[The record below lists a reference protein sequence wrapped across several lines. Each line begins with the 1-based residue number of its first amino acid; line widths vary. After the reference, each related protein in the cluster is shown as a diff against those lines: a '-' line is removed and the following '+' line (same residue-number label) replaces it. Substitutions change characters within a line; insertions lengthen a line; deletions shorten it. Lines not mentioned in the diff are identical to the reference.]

1 MAGNTYFFSFG
12 STVWV
17 VPPGV
22 TSIQVECFGSTPG
35 PTYGGTVVI
44 DPPTTAYHGG
54 SYSKSNTIAVTAGNK
69 VYYNLGFNGGD
80 TWFNT
85 TNTAPTSSSSTSSA
99 CLAVGGNYH
108 PSGQVAANCGNVK
121 YAGGAGVYTTGYA
134 TATATA
140 QGGQAGPNGPG
151 ADAGVPYT
159 NTTIS
164 ALGYGPYLFL
174 QGGGANGGSQGS
186 LGVPGYGRSGSGTAG
201 MGGYTNGISIY
212 NQSNTYSG
220 TQDVLGTYQFN
231 AISTVNAGTGAGT
244 NYGIA
249 SGGNAT
255 RFFITDCGCGYNYYK
270 NFQLDQIYGFVVIT
284 VLDNIKS
291 IVYNNYTNIES
302 SFVLPSDFGSLVSME
317 AIGGGGSGDS
327 GGSGPYSNGGGGGG
341 AYAKTLGSSVTASMV
356 AGSTV
361 VYYGVSVFGAGTYIN
376 IGTSGAPTSVTTGV
390 LAKEGSR
397 AGSVSSGV
405 GGLGGATATSIGD
418 TKYAGG
424 NGGNGNLTTTNRP
437 TGGGGG
443 AAGPSGAGANGSSAF
458 GTATGGAGGGGAANG
473 GSAAGASTSTAGG
486 TGGAITGGSG
496 GTAASSSQIAGTG
509 YLGGGGGG
517 GFSNTK
523 GGGIGGGFYNGVINA
538 YGGDGGNGGYT
549 SWGGNGGS
557 GSQSSGVGGPGR
569 GIIAFTYTVS
579 NNKTA
584 ALTGS
589 ASSVSGGTL
598 SSSQTLNQ
606 TLSGRSATASTG
618 TLTNSQALTQA
629 LSGSFALASAGIL
642 GTSTDQIVGLNSA
655 SAAAYGG
662 TLTNSQI
669 AVRAL
674 TGVSASGQTSSF
686 PIFLELVGAQAAAST
701 GTLNYINT
709 GWQLINTGG
718 TVLWTDID
726 TQQT

>member
-1 MAGNTYFFSFG
+1 
-12 STVWV
+12 
-17 VPPGV
+17 
-22 TSIQVECFGSTPG
+22 VECFGSTPG
-35 PTYGGTVVI
+35 PTYSYPYTSTL
-44 DPPTTAYHGG
+44 PTSAYNGG
-54 SYSKSNTIAVTAGNK
+54 SYSKSNTITVTAGNR
-69 VYYNLGFNGGD
+69 VYFNAGFNGGD
-80 TWFNT
+80 SWFNT

-99 CLAVGGNYH
+99 CLAVGGNTA
-108 PSGQVAANCGNVK
+108 SASQIAANCGNVK
-121 YAGGAGVYTTGYA
+121 YAGGAGVNTSGYA

-140 QGGQAGPNGPG
+140 QGGQAGPNGSG
-151 ADAGVPYT
+151 ADVGVPYT

-164 ALGYGPYLFL
+164 SSGFGPYLFL

-212 NQSNTYSG
+212 GQSITSNG

-231 AISTVNAGTGAGT
+231 AISTVNAGAGAGT

-255 RFFITDCGCGYNYYK
+255 RFFTGSCECNINFYQT
-270 NFQLDQIYGFVVIT
+270 FQLDQISGFVVIT

-291 IVYNNYTNIES
+291 IVNNLYTNSES
-302 SFVLPSDFGSLVSME
+302 SFVLPSDFSSLISME

-327 GGSGPYSNGGGGGG
+327 GATGSFSNGGGGGG

-361 VYYGVSVFGAGTYIN
+361 VYFGVSISGVGTYIN

-390 LAKEGSR
+390 LAKGGGNARST
-397 AGSVSSGV
+397 GSSGL

-424 NGGNGNLTTTNRP
+424 NGGTGSLTAANRP

-443 AAGPSGAGANGSSAF
+443 AAGPSGAGANASSAF

-486 TGGAITGGSG
+486 AGGTITGGSG
-496 GTAASSSQIAGTG
+496 GTGATSTLQATSGTF
-509 YLGGGGGG
+509 GGGGGG
-517 GFSNTK
+517 GFSSTK
-523 GGGIGGGFYNGVINA
+523 VGSTGGGFYNGVINT
-538 YGGDGGNGGYT
+538 YGGDGGNGFY
-549 SWGGNGGS
+549 SSGGNGGG
-557 GSQSSGVGGPGR
+557 GSQSSGVGGSGA
-569 GIIAFTYTVS
+569 GILAFTYTVS
-579 NNKTA
+579 TDKTA

-589 ASSVSGGTL
+589 VSSVSGGTL

-669 AVRAL
+669 AVQAL

-686 PIFLELVGAQAAAST
+686 PILLELVGAQAAAST

>member
-1 MAGNTYFFSFG
+1 
-12 STVWV
+12 
-17 VPPGV
+17 
-22 TSIQVECFGSTPG
+22 VECFGSTPG
-35 PTYGGTVVI
+35 PTYSNGYTSVL
-44 DPPTTAYHGG
+44 PTSAYHGG
-54 SYSKSNTIAVTAGNK
+54 SYSKSNTIAVTAGNR
-69 VYYNLGFNGGD
+69 VYYNIGFNGGD

-99 CLAVGGNYH
+99 CLAVGGNTA
-108 PSGQVAANCGNVK
+108 PASQIAANCGNVK
-121 YAGGAGVYTTGYA
+121 YAGGSGVNTSGYA

-140 QGGQAGPNGPG
+140 QGGQAGPNGSG
-151 ADAGVPYT
+151 ADVGVPYT

-164 ALGYGPYLFL
+164 EGGYGPYLFL

-201 MGGYTNGISIY
+201 MGGYTDGIMY
-212 NQSNTYSG
+212 RQSKTYSG

-249 SGGNAT
+249 SGGKAT
-255 RFFITDCGCGYNYYK
+255 FLYVTDCGDCIVFYK
-270 NFQLDQIYGFVVIT
+270 NFGLDQISGFVVIT

-291 IVYNNYTNIES
+291 IVNNLYTNSES
-302 SFVLPSDFGSLVSME
+302 SFVLPSDFSSLISME

-327 GGSGPYSNGGGGGG
+327 GATGSFSNGGGGGG

-361 VYYGVSVFGAGTYIN
+361 VYFGISISGVGTYIN

-390 LAKEGSR
+390 LAKSGSN
-397 AGSVSSGV
+397 AQSVSGSGS
-405 GGLGGATATSIGD
+405 GGLGGVTATSIGD

-424 NGGNGNLTTTNRP
+424 NGGTGSLTAANRP

-443 AAGPSGAGANGSSAF
+443 AAGPSGAGANASSAF

-486 TGGAITGGSG
+486 AGGTITGGSG
-496 GTAASSSQIAGTG
+496 GTGATSTLQATSGTF
-509 YLGGGGGG
+509 GGGGGG
-517 GFSNTK
+517 GFSSTK
-523 GGGIGGGFYNGVINA
+523 IGSVGGGFYNGVINT
-538 YGGDGGNGGYT
+538 YGGDGGNGFY
-549 SWGGNGGS
+549 SRGGNGGG
-557 GSQSSGVGGPGR
+557 GSQSSGVGGAGA
-569 GIIAFTYTVS
+569 GILAFTYTVS
-579 NNKTA
+579 TDKTA

-589 ASSVSGGTL
+589 ALSASGGTL

-686 PIFLELVGAQAAAST
+686 PILLELVGAQAAAST